1 MSSSIF
7 YILMETFPSKR
18 QTTPLFFCTT
28 QIDNLLSN
36 LKNLLF
42 FHMDQFTEQ
51 KVEQK
56 QFLDISWDYSRLTVA
71 LFYVV
76 SMTTVW
82 VRPPI
87 KPTSAVIS
95 SPKSFVIAL
104 ICIPQLSVLAHS
116 KNNQPPLKTGNSII
130 IISVDLYKISLK
142 SLCLRSALHWLD
154 LPFIFINIHISVSD
168 R

>member
-1 MSSSIF
+1 M
-7 YILMETFPSKR
+7 KR
-18 QTTPLFFCTT
+18 
-28 QIDNLLSN
+28 
-36 LKNLLF
+36 
-42 FHMDQFTEQ
+42 
-51 KVEQK
+51 KVKQR
-56 QFLDISWDYSRLTVA
+56 QFLDISWDCIRLTVV

-76 SMTTVW
+76 SMTTVS

-104 ICIPQLSVLAHS
+104 ICILQLSVLAHS

-142 SLCLRSALHWLD
+142 SLCLTSALHWLD
-154 LPFIFINIHISVSD
+154 LSFIFINIHISQTVISNAQACWLKCCD
-168 R
+168 YHFQSEFQYCLTII